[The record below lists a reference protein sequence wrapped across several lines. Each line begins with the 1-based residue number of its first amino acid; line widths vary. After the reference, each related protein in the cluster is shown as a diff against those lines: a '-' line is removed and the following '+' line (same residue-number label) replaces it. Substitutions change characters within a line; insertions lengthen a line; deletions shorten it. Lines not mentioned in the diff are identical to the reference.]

1 MQQDSKWT
9 SPPDTPRNYMSLQS
23 NYPYGSSEYPQH
35 PNAPSNS
42 TVLPGMSTQ
51 PAMPG

>member
-1 MQQDSKWT
+1 MQQDNKWS

-23 NYPYGSSEYPQH
+23 SYPYTNNEYPH
-35 PNAPSNS
+35 PNTNPNS

-51 PAMPG
+51 PTMPG